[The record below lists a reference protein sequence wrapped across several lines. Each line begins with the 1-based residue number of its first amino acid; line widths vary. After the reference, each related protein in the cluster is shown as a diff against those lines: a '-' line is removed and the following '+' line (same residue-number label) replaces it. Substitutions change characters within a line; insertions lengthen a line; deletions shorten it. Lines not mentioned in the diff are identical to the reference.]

1 MNTDDERL
9 DEVIEE
15 RRRFEAAGAV
25 IGVVI
30 VVTVASFLFVVLNR
44 GGDDPTPAITPTS
57 VAGEAGEQRL
67 IGTVDL
73 RSAPSDQVA
82 IVARLLQTEPIR
94 VLGRSADGQW
104 IALGPSARPT
114 VIGWVLATQVEGVD
128 PETLPV
134 LADPRSGGAVGAP
147 TFTPDLPDLIV
158 EAAFARENRLHLTVH
173 NQGAGD
179 APGTI
184 LVSVN
189 EGEPVPLR
197 VARPGEPLRAG
208 ERVEGEVPGQTVQI
222 RSTIRIHLIVDPP
235 VAEEDPDNNAW
246 DGIVEPDVPND
257 LEVLRADTAGA
268 DGHLVVVVR
277 NNSPIP
283 VRGSFTVSVREALP
297 STALL
302 GRQTVSGT
310 IEAGATL
317 AVPFNDL
324 RGLSLAQ
331 ISIRLSSDGVD
342 DAVIANNTYP
352 R

>member
-1 MNTDDERL
+1 MNEDDERL
-9 DEVIEE
+9 EEVIEE

-30 VVTVASFLFVVLNR
+30 VVTVVSFLVVVFNR
-44 GGDDPTPAITPTS
+44 GGDDPPAVVPTAS
-57 VAGEAGEQRL
+57 LGVPQEPRL
-67 IGTVDL
+67 SGTVDL

-82 IVARLLQTEPIR
+82 IVTRLLQTEPIR

-104 IALGPSARPT
+104 VALGPSARPT
-114 VIGWVLATQVEGVD
+114 VIGWVLVTQVEGVD
-128 PETLPV
+128 VAALPV
-134 LADPRSGGAVGAP
+134 LADPRAGGAAGVP
-147 TFTPDLPDLIV
+147 TFTPDLPDLVV
-158 EAAFARENRLHLTVH
+158 EAAFARQNRLHLTVH
-173 NQGAGD
+173 NQGAAD

-208 ERVEGEVPGQTVQI
+208 ERVEGEVPGHTVQI

-246 DGIVEPDVPND
+246 DGIVEPDAPND
-257 LEVLRADTAGA
+257 LEVLSADTSGQ
-268 DGHLVVVVR
+268 DGHLVVVIR

-310 IEAGATL
+310 VEAGATL
-317 AVPFNDL
+317 EVPFSDL